1 MVELPDIESHF
12 QSISFF
18 DEKESY
24 QASRVKFREHMSK
37 CPFCSAENSD
47 EAQFCSSCGKII
59 ATKTVPVMP
68 TSSSGMDVESQSFIL
83 LSFAIFVF
91 MFAFMIGIVGVVAEP
106 GFLIAAL
113 ILSAI
118 GVLLLAVRYL
128 IVRSFERKVEK
139 LQAEF
144 KAELEKKR
152 QTALIKVKCH
162 YCGGLN
168 SQTDERCGFCGAPL

>member
-1 MVELPDIESHF
+1 
-12 QSISFF
+12 
-18 DEKESY
+18 
-24 QASRVKFREHMSK
+24 MSK

-91 MFAFMIGIVGVVAEP
+91 MFAFMIGIVGAVAES

-113 ILSAI
+113 VLSAI
-118 GVLLLAVRYL
+118 GVLLLSVRYL

-144 KAELEKKR
+144 KAELEKRR
-152 QTALIKVKCH
+152 QMELVKVKCR

-168 SQTDERCGFCGAPL
+168 SQADERCGFCGAPL

>member
-1 MVELPDIESHF
+1 
-12 QSISFF
+12 
-18 DEKESY
+18 
-24 QASRVKFREHMSK
+24 MSK

-47 EAQFCSSCGKII
+47 EAQFCSSCSKII
-59 ATKTVPVMP
+59 ATKTVPVLP

-83 LSFAIFVF
+83 LSFSIFVF
-91 MFAFMIGIVGVVAEP
+91 MFAFMMGIVGAVADP

-144 KAELEKKR
+144 KAELEKRR
-152 QTALIKVKCH
+152 QMELTKVKCH

-168 SQTDERCGFCGAPL
+168 SPTDERCGFCGAPL